1 MGVNIRHVRHPTIA
15 DEAHMENSHL
25 IALLRS
31 LEKEEVRALRKWAA
45 SPAHN
50 TRQDVSDLLDYLTRG
65 DQLRQSQRL
74 AKERV
79 FRVLYPGKEYRDADM
94 RQVMH
99 FLRKLVESF
108 LVYRELAADTVR
120 SQAMLCRAFRK
131 RHLPELFQR
140 AMAAGQAL
148 QADQP
153 YRNRQYF
160 ENEYLLQLERY
171 SYLSGQ
177 GRNVPLNLQEV
188 SDAND
193 LAYLANKLQL
203 SCIMF
208 SHQAV
213 YKTRYATPLLD
224 SVTAHVESE
233 ADMLRYPAIA
243 VYYYSYMSL
252 SHPGEPAYFRALKE
266 QLGLHQHLF
275 PPEEM
280 RVLYLLAI
288 NYCIAR
294 INAGETA
301 FYQETFDLFREG
313 LERKLLLENGQLSR
327 FTFSNAVLSG
337 LNLQR
342 YDWVRAFLQDYGP
355 CLPDRHRA
363 AYVGFYTARLLYEQG
378 AYGAAMQL
386 IAPYEYDDILMNLQA
401 KTILLKIYYELDELN
416 ALDSLLDSMSAYLQR
431 KQVMGY
437 HRTIYKNLLRYTRKL
452 LRLPGRGGPPAE
464 RLREEIRSAEPLME
478 KKWLLAQLE
487 ALR

>member
-1 MGVNIRHVRHPTIA
+1 
-15 DEAHMENSHL
+15 MENSHL
-25 IALLRS
+25 IALLRA
-31 LEKEEVRALRKWAA
+31 LEKEEVRALRKWAS

-50 TRQDVSDLLDYLTRG
+50 TRQDVSDLLHYLLTG
-65 DQLRQSQRL
+65 DHLRSARHL
-74 AKERV
+74 EKERV
-79 FRVLYPGKEYRDADM
+79 FRVLYPEKEYRDADM
-94 RQVMH
+94 RQVMY
-99 FLRKLVESF
+99 FLRKLVDAF
-108 LVYRELAADTVR
+108 LVYQELAADAVR
-120 SQAMLCRAFRK
+120 SQAMLCRAYRK
-131 RHLPELFQR
+131 RHLSDLFRR
-140 AMAAGQAL
+140 AMVAGQAL
-148 QADQP
+148 QAEQP

-171 SYLSGQ
+171 SHLSGQ

-213 YKTRYATPLLD
+213 YKTRYRMPLLGE
-224 SVTAHVESE
+224 VTNHVETE
-233 ADMLRYPAIA
+233 PDMLRHPAIA
-243 VYYYSYMSL
+243 MYYYSYMSL
-252 SHPGEPAYFRALKE
+252 SHPGEPHYFRSLKD
-266 QLGLHQHLF
+266 QLGRHHPLF

-294 INAGETA
+294 INAGESA
-301 FYQETFDLFREG
+301 FYQETFDLFCEG

-327 FTFSNAVLSG
+327 FTFSNAVLAG

-342 YDWVRAFLQDYGP
+342 YEWVRGFLEEYGP
-355 CLPDRHRA
+355 CLPERHRT

-378 AYGAAMQL
+378 AYGEAMQL

-401 KTILLKIYYELDELN
+401 KTILLKIYYELGELN
-416 ALDSLLDSMSAYLQR
+416 ALDSLLDSMTAYLQR

-452 LRLPGRGGPPAE
+452 LRLPGRGGVPAE
-464 RLREEIRSAEPLME
+464 RLREEIRAAEPLME

-487 ALR
+487 ALH